1 MTKKRIQTI
10 RKSAGQRVD
19 KFLNNWISRKL
30 TVFLVASYAL
40 FGDKL
45 DGDNWT
51 IVATGYVAIQGFT
64 EIVKELNKAKNG
76 QNYTSEDSNASS

>member
-1 MTKKRIQTI
+1 MTKERIETI

-19 KFLNNWISRKL
+19 KFLNRWISRKL
-30 TVFLVASYAL
+30 TVLVIASIGL
-40 FGDKL
+40 FDGKL

-64 EIVKELNKAKNG
+64 DIVEKLYRARNG
-76 QNYTSEDSNASS
+76 QNNA

>member
-1 MTKKRIQTI
+1 MTKERIETI

-19 KFLNNWISRKL
+19 KFLNRWISRKL
-30 TVFLVASYAL
+30 TVLVIASVGL
-40 FGDKL
+40 FDGKL

-64 EIVKELNKAKNG
+64 DIVERLYKVRNG
-76 QNYTSEDSNASS
+76 QANE

>member
-1 MTKKRIQTI
+1 MR
-10 RKSAGQRVD
+10 RSAGQRID
-19 KFLNNWISRKL
+19 KFLNRWISKKL

-51 IVATGYVAIQGFT
+51 IVATGYVAIQGFSD
-64 EIVKELNKAKNG
+64 IVERLYKTKNG
-76 QNYTSEDSNASS
+76 QNNA

>member
-1 MTKKRIQTI
+1 MTKERIESI

-19 KFLNNWISRKL
+19 KFLNRWISRKL
-30 TVFLVASYAL
+30 TVLVIASVGL
-40 FGDKL
+40 FDGKL

-64 EIVKELNKAKNG
+64 EIVSKLMALKNG
-76 QNYTSEDSNASS
+76 QNNAG

>member
-1 MTKKRIQTI
+1 MTKERINSI
-10 RKSAGQRVD
+10 RQSAGQRVD
-19 KFLNNWISRKL
+19 KFLNRWISKKL

-64 EIVKELNKAKNG
+64 DIVERLYKVRNG
-76 QNYTSEDSNASS
+76 QAND

>member
-1 MTKKRIQTI
+1 MTKERIETI

-19 KFLNNWISRKL
+19 KFLNRWISRKL
-30 TVFLVASYAL
+30 TVLVIASVGL
-40 FGDKL
+40 FDGKL

-64 EIVKELNKAKNG
+64 DIVERLYRAKNG
-76 QNYTSEDSNASS
+76 QNNA

>member
-1 MTKKRIQTI
+1 MTKERIQSI
-10 RKSAGQRVD
+10 SKSAGQRVD
-19 KFLNNWISRKL
+19 KFLNRWISKKL
-30 TVFLVASYAL
+30 TVFIVASYAL

-64 EIVKELNKAKNG
+64 DIVERLYKARNG
-76 QNYTSEDSNASS
+76 QAND